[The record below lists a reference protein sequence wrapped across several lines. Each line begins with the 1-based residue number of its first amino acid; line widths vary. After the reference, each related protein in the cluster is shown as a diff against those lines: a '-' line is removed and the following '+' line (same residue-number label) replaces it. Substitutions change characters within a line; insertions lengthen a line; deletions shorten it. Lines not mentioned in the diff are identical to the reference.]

1 MFWIF
6 LSLLPVGILGHGS
19 LVDPP
24 SRAAMHKYGFPGN
37 PVDVN
42 YNQGFCGGFGYQHS
56 ADIGGRYIILS
67 YTSFSYRYLI
77 TVGVE
82 SVEILGVLLREI
94 MKLQEANMQME

>member
-24 SRAAMHKYGFPGN
+24 SRAAMNKYGFPDN

-42 YNQGFCGGFGYQHS
+42 YNQGFCGGFSYQHS
-56 ADIGGRYIILS
+56 AEIGEGTVSLIIHHFHIDI
-67 YTSFSYRYLI
+67 
-77 TVGVE
+77 
-82 SVEILGVLLREI
+82 
-94 MKLQEANMQME
+94 

>member
-24 SRAAMHKYGFPGN
+24 SRAAMNKYGFPEN

-42 YNQGFCGGFGYQHS
+42 YNQGFCGGFSYQHS
-56 ADIGGRYIILS
+56 AEIGGRYSIFY

-77 TVGVE
+77 YVGVE
-82 SVEILGVLLREI
+82 SVEILGVQIHEI
-94 MKLQEANMQME
+94 MKLQEENMQME